1 MNAQLMRRALALPAP
16 LLRTLHRT
24 APIGAAVPPAAR
36 QLNLSHPSGWLAAAA
51 ELQTYAGPHGEV
63 HYERN
68 GVTTFALGTE
78 GVDARALSDWSH
90 AMRRQGARHTLLF
103 PLALWQRPALH
114 ACGFDTLIVGQE
126 AEVYLPAYHCVG
138 GAYANL
144 RHMLR
149 RAHRNGLQAV
159 VSGQLPGAAQALER
173 PWRAGRAQPERMRL
187 LVGLHGACDRAL
199 FAVVSTRCGTPDAY
213 VEARP
218 GFNGRGYGV
227 DGMVRAPGAPAG
239 AMELALNSLLEH
251 RREAGDTWFSLGAV
265 PLQGMDR
272 SRPLLALICRGLRE
286 TALGNELF
294 HFSGLQRFKAKFAP
308 QWRPVLIGD
317 YRRVGIRSLYEG
329 CRLWGL
335 F

>member
-1 MNAQLMRRALALPAP
+1 
-16 LLRTLHRT
+16 
-24 APIGAAVPPAAR
+24 
-36 QLNLSHPSGWLAAAA
+36 
-51 ELQTYAGPHGEV
+51 
-63 HYERN
+63 
-68 GVTTFALGTE
+68 
-78 GVDARALSDWSH
+78 
-90 AMRRQGARHTLLF
+90 
-103 PLALWQRPALH
+103 
-114 ACGFDTLIVGQE
+114 
-126 AEVYLPAYHCVG
+126 
-138 GAYANL
+138 
-144 RHMLR
+144 
-149 RAHRNGLQAV
+149 
-159 VSGQLPGAAQALER
+159 
-173 PWRAGRAQPERMRL
+173 MRL

-199 FAVVSTRCGTPDAY
+199 FAVVSTRCGEPVAY

-227 DGMVRAPGAPAG
+227 DGMVRAPDAPAG

-286 TALGNELF
+286 TALGNQLF